1 MGEGERIMRAIHGLI
16 GVLAVGALF
25 GCQPETESQPA
36 PLPVVSTFTVSQ
48 QPLNERISFPA
59 VAAAADKATLA
70 FRVPGEIQAINVK
83 AGDRVTQ
90 GQVLA
95 RLEPTDYRLAV
106 ENASARFDVADAQYR
121 RSAPLVEKG
130 MLAQSQFDELKAQRE
145 IAQAELALA
154 NLRLSYVALR
164 APADGVISKLNVEPF
179 ETIAPGQGIMNI
191 HDASR
196 ADIRVQV
203 PDVLFTQNTGASAEE
218 VQARLKPKVLTQQGQ
233 SYPATI
239 DEYTAEPDPSSGAFV
254 VTLTMPMPQQQFI
267 LDGMP
272 VQVTIAR
279 EGLQLTRTG
288 LSVPIEAV
296 FNQDGDPLDRAH
308 SYVWIYDS
316 ATQTVAKRRVTM
328 GRIHGQRLEIT
339 HGVSKG
345 DRIVVGGTNHLSE
358 GQKVTLASKEE
369 NAS

>member
-1 MGEGERIMRAIHGLI
+1 MRTKSRLI
-16 GVLAVGALF
+16 SVLFSVSTLL
-25 GCQPETESQPA
+25 GCQPEPVPQPA
-36 PLPVVSTFTVSQ
+36 PLPVISTFTVAKQ
-48 QPLNERISFPA
+48 QLDERISFPA

-83 AGDRVTQ
+83 AGDRIAQ

-106 ENASARFDVADAQYR
+106 ENASARFDVANSQYR

-154 NLRLSYVALR
+154 KLRLSYVELK
-164 APADGVISKLNVEPF
+164 APADGVISKVNVEPF
-179 ETIAPGQGIMNI
+179 ETIAPGQGVMNI

-203 PDVLFTQNTGASAEE
+203 PDVLFSQNAGVSSASVQTRLRPE
-218 VQARLKPKVLTQQGQ
+218 VVTQQGHTYQ
-233 SYPATI
+233 TRI

-254 VTLTMPMPQQQFI
+254 VTLTMPMPDDQFI

-272 VQVTIAR
+272 VQVSIAR
-279 EGLQLTRTG
+279 EGLQMTRTG
-288 LSVPIEAV
+288 LSVPIEAI
-296 FNQDGDPLDRAH
+296 FNQDGDPLDRDH
-308 SYVWIYDS
+308 SYVWVYNPD
-316 ATQTVAKRRVTM
+316 TQTVDKRNVVM
-328 GRIHGQRLEIT
+328 GRIHGQRIEVIS
-339 HGVSKG
+339 GVSKG
-345 DRIVVGGTNHLSE
+345 ERIVVGGANHLSE
-358 GQKVTLASKEE
+358 GQKVELASTEE
-369 NAS
+369 KAS

>member
-1 MGEGERIMRAIHGLI
+1 MRAIKAMFGL
-16 GVLAVGALF
+16 LAVNALF
-25 GCQPETESQPA
+25 GCEPATDAQPA
-36 PLPVVSTFTVSQ
+36 PLPVVTTFTVSQ
-48 QPLNERISFPA
+48 QQLNERISFPA

-106 ENASARFDVADAQYR
+106 ENASARFDVADSQYR

-154 NLRLSYVALR
+154 KLRLSYVALR

-218 VQARLKPKVLTQQGQ
+218 VQDRLQPKVLTQQGQ

-254 VTLTMPMPQQQFI
+254 VTLTMPMPMPKEQFI

-272 VQVTIAR
+272 VQVSIAR

-296 FNQDGDPLDRAH
+296 FNQDGDPLDRDH

-316 ATQTVAKRRVTM
+316 ATQTVAKQQVTM

-339 HGVSKG
+339 QGVSKG

>member
-1 MGEGERIMRAIHGLI
+1 MRAIHGLI

-121 RSAPLVEKG
+121 RSAPLVERG

-254 VTLTMPMPQQQFI
+254 VTLTMPMPMPQQQFI

-272 VQVTIAR
+272 VQVSIAR

-316 ATQTVAKRRVTM
+316 RTQTVAKRRVTM